1 MKLLVEYHRNAHY
14 YRELIRPKK
23 VEGLS
28 QLRPAKRERKV
39 RLIDDQS
46 MTVWIGKKKKKN
58 SVLMLKN
65 YE

>member
-46 MTVWIGKKKKKN
+46 MTV
-58 SVLMLKN
+58 
-65 YE
+65 